1 MVYNAR
7 LTFWFFGSLT
17 FDKSLRYTD
26 NVKETKVWQ
35 HRFVSRY
42 QSLQITAMKLYIM
55 YKTFCFQVLRKL
67 QDNPNLSRESLIRQS
82 VGSYIETGDI
92 SRTLNE
98 ALKYTDTT
106 TYINNTKR

>member
-1 MVYNAR
+1 M
-7 LTFWFFGSLT
+7 
-17 FDKSLRYTD
+17 
-26 NVKETKVWQ
+26 
-35 HRFVSRY
+35 
-42 QSLQITAMKLYIM
+42 
-55 YKTFCFQVLRKL
+55 LRKL